1 MRENVNQELK
11 QIQSDDA
18 TKQKMFEILKKFHF
32 ELERDDEEMVD
43 SSDNEN
49 GI

>member
-11 QIQSDDA
+11 QIQSDDS
-18 TKQKMFEILKKFHF
+18 TKQKMFEILKKLHF
-32 ELERDDEEMVD
+32 EFEGDDEEMVD
-43 SSDNEN
+43 SSDNED